1 MSKTQLRLLA
11 LGIPA
16 AWAAIN
22 SVMYAADTT
31 NRHRAESAWFLFSAA
46 LLIAAVWHPSPSAG
60 LFRDSRSRLYSP
72 AKAGRYTVT
81 LFAALAV
88 AFTLYFPMLSVG
100 LLSDDFVLVARARS
114 GVLVDA
120 NWDFLRPFPIGIWG
134 LLIQLSGATAIPV
147 VLHAMNIGLHGVN
160 AWLTGILATR
170 FGLDSRSAV
179 LAGILFLVFPASVEP
194 VVWASGVF
202 DVLLVTLSLAAGIAI
217 TSATNRNVQ
226 TIAVAILT
234 IAALATKETA
244 VVLPAL
250 LAIAAYAAP
259 HVSLKRAA
267 APIAVSIVLVGLYF
281 VVRLAAG
288 FAATPPSGEFTGYAA
303 KELLSRPFGGL
314 SMPLHIEVWRAH
326 PWIPLA
332 LAVYWP
338 ALFLLSAARWPR
350 KPHDATTLLA
360 LAAWVLVSV
369 APLATMFYIAD
380 DLQGGRYLYLGAVA
394 WSVMILVLLQELQP
408 ALRVIVIAPLLVVF
422 AFATRAHQS
431 PWAAAALERDRV
443 LDAYRTSGVQC
454 LPAEIRGLPDHIRGA
469 HVFRNGFDYAIQS
482 ERPQT
487 TANPRCVLMWD
498 GERFSQE

>member
-1 MSKTQLRLLA
+1 MRLLA

-16 AWAAIN
+16 AWAAVN
-22 SVMYAADTT
+22 TVMYAADTT

-46 LLIAAVWHPSPSAG
+46 LLVAAVTGIRSAD
-60 LFRDSRSRLYSP
+60 LNNP
-72 AKAGRYTVT
+72 VKAGSSTAATSIGFV
-81 LFAALAV
+81 AALAA
-88 AFTLYFPMLSVG
+88 AFALYFPMLSIG
-100 LLSDDFVLVARARS
+100 LLSDDFVLVARAHS

-120 NWDFLRPFPIGIWG
+120 NWDFLRPLPIGIWG
-134 LLIQLSGATAIPV
+134 LLTQLSGATAIPV

-160 AWLTGILATR
+160 AWLTGILAMR

-202 DVLLVTLSLAAGIAI
+202 DVLLVTLILAAGVAI
-217 TSATNRNVQ
+217 TSAANRNPQ
-226 TIAVAILT
+226 TIAVAILAM
-234 IAALATKETA
+234 AALATKETA

-250 LAIAAYAAP
+250 LAIAAYASP
-259 HVSLKRAA
+259 HVTLKRAA
-267 APIAVSIVLVGLYF
+267 VPIAVSTVLVVLY
-281 VVRLAAG
+281 VIVRLAAG
-288 FAATPPSGEFTGYAA
+288 FRAAPPSVEFTGYAA
-303 KELLSRPFGGL
+303 KELFSRPFGGL
-314 SMPLHIEVWRAH
+314 AMPLHIEVWRAH

-360 LAAWVLVSV
+360 LAAWVLMSV

-454 LPAEIRGLPDHIRGA
+454 LPTEIRGLPDHIRGA
-469 HVFRNGFDYAIQS
+469 HVFRNGFRDAIGS
-482 ERPQT
+482 VTPSV
-487 TANPRCVLMWD
+487 TASPRCVLVWD
-498 GERFSQE
+498 GTRFIQE